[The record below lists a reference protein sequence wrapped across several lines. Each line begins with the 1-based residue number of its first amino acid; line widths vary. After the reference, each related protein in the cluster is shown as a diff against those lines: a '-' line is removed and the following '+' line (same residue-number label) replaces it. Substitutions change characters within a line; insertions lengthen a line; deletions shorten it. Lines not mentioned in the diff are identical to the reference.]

1 MIRTQDGF
9 TNFEASL
16 GFGADNLSS
25 HARYTLN
32 PQSRNGQQL
41 ATAYRGSWIVGKA
54 IDAPA
59 EDMTRAGFDLS
70 GIEPEAIEGLDFRE
84 PLRIDRMGRNQL
96 KGLRVL
102 DRWMVQPSL
111 HERVTAYGPD
121 LGLPKY

>member
-54 IDAPA
+54 IEAL
-59 EDMTRAGFDLS
+59 DLAVQRLALWERLS
-70 GIEPEAIEGLDFRE
+70 DTIKWARLYGGAIAVMLIEGQDFRE

-96 KGLRVL
+96 
-102 DRWMVQPSL
+102 
-111 HERVTAYGPD
+111 
-121 LGLPKY
+121 

>member
-41 ATAYRGSWIVGKA
+41 ATAYRGSWIVGGA
-54 IDAPA
+54 IAV
-59 EDMTRAGFDLS
+59 ML
-70 GIEPEAIEGLDFRE
+70 IEGQDFRE

-111 HERVTAYGPD
+111 HERVTAY
-121 LGLPKY
+121 